1 MNVDR
6 RVCPK
11 TLSCINAPEIPI
23 SIPRLAYKMNV
34 LFKAEQCTQMALS
47 AIFHFYHRYYPFI
60 NRRPTTSI
68 KYFAVEVSPLA
79 SPCYP
84 VAMKLLH
91 FFQVRRLL
99 TSYTQAK
106 ALFTKVF
113 AYIELVI

>member
-1 MNVDR
+1 MKSETVNKLKRDNCKKVNVDR

-68 KYFAVEVSPLA
+68 KYFAVEVSPV
-79 SPCYP
+79 C
-84 VAMKLLH
+84 
-91 FFQVRRLL
+91 
-99 TSYTQAK
+99 
-106 ALFTKVF
+106 
-113 AYIELVI
+113 AYILPRHVTLWR